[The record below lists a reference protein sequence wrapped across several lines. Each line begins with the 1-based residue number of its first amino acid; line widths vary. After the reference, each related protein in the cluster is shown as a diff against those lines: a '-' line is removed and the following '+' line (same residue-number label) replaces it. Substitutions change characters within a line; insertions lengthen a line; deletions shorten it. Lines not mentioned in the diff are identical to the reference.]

1 MTIDDA
7 RAALRRGDVR
17 VAYKRADGETEYGT
31 ITAVG
36 RVWVFVQ
43 YGGLDHP
50 IADKPEDLT
59 LLAGK
64 AAGDG

>member
-1 MTIDDA
+1 VTLDEA
-7 RAALRRGDVR
+7 REALKRRDTSVT
-17 VAYKRADGETEYGT
+17 YNRADGETEYGT

-43 YGGLDHP
+43 YPGLDHP
-50 IADKPEDLT
+50 IADRPEDLT

-64 AAGDG
+64 VPT